1 MPKKVMFLLDKSDDE
16 KNTLDAL
23 RSTLGL
29 SVANHYS
36 YAVVMN
42 HTLGKFD
49 DYNAENLEWIRD
61 MEGEAYSTEQANVD
75 NSYHAG
81 RGWTEAQRNG
91 RNRSLRQLKVH
102 ARYEG
107 DNYYENIKCISFRAF

>member
-1 MPKKVMFLLDKSDDE
+1 MTKK
-16 KNTLDAL
+16 TPCDAL

-36 YAVVMN
+36 FAVVMN

-75 NSYHAG
+75 
-81 RGWTEAQRNG
+81 TNG
-91 RNRSLRQLKVH
+91 LTALTLEEVGQKLREIDVIIP
-102 ARYEG
+102 YG
-107 DNYYENIKCISFRAF
+107 N

>member
-1 MPKKVMFLLDKSDDE
+1 MDSSDEE

-49 DYNAENLEWIRD
+49 DYNAENVEWIRD
-61 MEGEAYSTEQANVD
+61 MEGEVYSTEQANVD
-75 NSYHAG
+75 
-81 RGWTEAQRNG
+81 TNG
-91 RNRSLRQLKVH
+91 FTPITLEEVGQKLREMDVIVP
-102 ARYEG
+102 YG
-107 DNYYENIKCISFRAF
+107 N

>member
-1 MPKKVMFLLDKSDDE
+1 MPKKVIFLMDSSDEE

-49 DYNAENLEWIRD
+49 DYNAENVEWIRD
-61 MEGEAYSTEQANVD
+61 MEGEVYSTEQANVD
-75 NSYHAG
+75 
-81 RGWTEAQRNG
+81 TNG
-91 RNRSLRQLKVH
+91 FTPITLEEVGQKLREMDVIVP
-102 ARYEG
+102 YG
-107 DNYYENIKCISFRAF
+107 N

>member
-1 MPKKVMFLLDKSDDE
+1 MPKKVMFLIDKSDDE

-49 DYNAENLEWIRD
+49 HPATDISPGCPRTNILPNFVGL
-61 MEGEAYSTEQANVD
+61 
-75 NSYHAG
+75 AG
-81 RGWTEAQRNG
+81 REIPYGHGHPHQLLLEDNG
-91 RNRSLRQLKVH
+91 
-102 ARYEG
+102 A
-107 DNYYENIKCISFRAF
+107 ICPF

>member
-1 MPKKVMFLLDKSDDE
+1 MPKKVMFLMDKSDEE

-29 SVANHYS
+29 SVANHYA

-42 HTLGKFD
+42 HELAPFD
-49 DYNAENLEWIRD
+49 DYNAENMEWIRD

-75 NSYHAG
+75 
-81 RGWTEAQRNG
+81 TNG
-91 RNRSLRQLKVH
+91 FTAISLEEVGQKLREMDVIVP
-102 ARYEG
+102 YG
-107 DNYYENIKCISFRAF
+107 N

>member
-1 MPKKVMFLLDKSDDE
+1 MPKKVIFLLDKSDDE
-16 KNTLDAL
+16 KDTLDAM

-36 YAVVMN
+36 FAVIMN

-61 MEGEAYSTEQANVD
+61 MEGEVYSTEQANVD
-75 NSYHAG
+75 TNELTAITLEEVG
-81 RGWTEAQRNG
+81 QK
-91 RNRSLRQLKVH
+91 LREMDVIVP
-102 ARYEG
+102 YG
-107 DNYYENIKCISFRAF
+107 N

>member
-16 KNTLDAL
+16 KNTLDAM

-61 MEGEAYSTEQANVD
+61 MEGEVYSTEQANVD
-75 NSYHAG
+75 TNELTSITLEEVG
-81 RGWTEAQRNG
+81 QK
-91 RNRSLRQLKVH
+91 LREMDVIIP
-102 ARYEG
+102 YG
-107 DNYYENIKCISFRAF
+107 N

>member
-29 SVANHYS
+29 SVANHYAYS
-36 YAVVMN
+36 VVMN

-61 MEGEAYSTEQANVD
+61 MEGEVYSTEQANVD
-75 NSYHAG
+75 TNTLTATTLEEVG
-81 RGWTEAQRNG
+81 QK
-91 RNRSLRQLKVH
+91 LREMDVIVP
-102 ARYEG
+102 YG
-107 DNYYENIKCISFRAF
+107 N

>member
-16 KNTLDAL
+16 KNTLDAM

-36 YAVVMN
+36 YAVVLN

-49 DYNAENLEWIRD
+49 DYNAENLEWIRK
-61 MEGEAYSTEQANVD
+61 E
-75 NSYHAG
+75 
-81 RGWTEAQRNG
+81 
-91 RNRSLRQLKVH
+91 RSIPLSRQMLTPM
-102 ARYEG
+102 
-107 DNYYENIKCISFRAF
+107 N

>member
-16 KNTLDAL
+16 KNTLDAM

-36 YAVVMN
+36 YAVVLN

-61 MEGEAYSTEQANVD
+61 MEGEVYTTEQANVD
-75 NSYHAG
+75 TNELTSITLEEVG
-81 RGWTEAQRNG
+81 QK
-91 RNRSLRQLKVH
+91 LREMDVIVP
-102 ARYEG
+102 YG
-107 DNYYENIKCISFRAF
+107 N

>member
-1 MPKKVMFLLDKSDDE
+1 MPKKVIFLIDKSDDE

-49 DYNAENLEWIRD
+49 DYNAENVEWIRD
-61 MEGEAYSTEQANVD
+61 MEGEVYTTEQANAD
-75 NSYHAG
+75 
-81 RGWTEAQRNG
+81 TNG
-91 RNRSLRQLKVH
+91 LTPISLEEIGQKLREMDVIVP
-102 ARYEG
+102 YG
-107 DNYYENIKCISFRAF
+107 N

>member
-1 MPKKVMFLLDKSDDE
+1 MPKKVIFLLDKSDDNN
-16 KNTLDAL
+16 NTLDAM

-42 HTLGKFD
+42 HTLDKFD

-61 MEGEAYSTEQANVD
+61 MEGEVFTTEQANVET
-75 NSYHAG
+75 NELTA
-81 RGWTEAQRNG
+81 A
-91 RNRSLRQLKVH
+91 SLEEVGQKLREMDVIVP
-102 ARYEG
+102 YG
-107 DNYYENIKCISFRAF
+107 N

>member
-16 KNTLDAL
+16 NNTLDAM

-36 YAVVMN
+36 YCVVMN

-61 MEGEAYSTEQANVD
+61 MEGEVYSTEQANVD
-75 NSYHAG
+75 TNELTAVTLEEVG
-81 RGWTEAQRNG
+81 QK
-91 RNRSLRQLKVH
+91 LREMDVIIP
-102 ARYEG
+102 YG
-107 DNYYENIKCISFRAF
+107 N

>member
-16 KNTLDAL
+16 NNTLDAM

-42 HTLGKFD
+42 HTLAKFD

-61 MEGEAYSTEQANVD
+61 MEGEVYTTEQANVD
-75 NSYHAG
+75 TNELTSATLAEIGQKMREMDVIIPYG
-81 RGWTEAQRNG
+81 N
-91 RNRSLRQLKVH
+91 
-102 ARYEG
+102 
-107 DNYYENIKCISFRAF
+107 

>member
-16 KNTLDAL
+16 NNTLDAM

-36 YAVVMN
+36 YAVVLN
-42 HTLGKFD
+42 HTLAKFD

-61 MEGEAYSTEQANVD
+61 MEGEVYSTEQAKVD
-75 NSYHAG
+75 TNEVTAATLEEIG
-81 RGWTEAQRNG
+81 QKEREMDGIIPFGT
-91 RNRSLRQLKVH
+91 
-102 ARYEG
+102 
-107 DNYYENIKCISFRAF
+107 

>member
-42 HTLGKFD
+42 HTLSKFD
-49 DYNAENLEWIRD
+49 DYNAENVEWIRD
-61 MEGEAYSTEQANVD
+61 MEGEAYTTEQANVD
-75 NSYHAG
+75 
-81 RGWTEAQRNG
+81 TNG
-91 RNRSLRQLKVH
+91 LTALTLDEVGQKLREMDVIVP
-102 ARYEG
+102 YG
-107 DNYYENIKCISFRAF
+107 N

>member
-1 MPKKVMFLLDKSDDE
+1 MPKKVIFLLDKSDDE
-16 KNTLDAL
+16 KNTLDAM

-36 YAVVMN
+36 YAVVLN

-61 MEGEAYSTEQANVD
+61 MEGEVYSTEQANVD
-75 NSYHAG
+75 TNELTSITLEEVG
-81 RGWTEAQRNG
+81 QK
-91 RNRSLRQLKVH
+91 LREMDVIIP
-102 ARYEG
+102 YG
-107 DNYYENIKCISFRAF
+107 N

>member
-36 YAVVMN
+36 CCG
-42 HTLGKFD
+42 HESHLG
-49 DYNAENLEWIRD
+49 
-61 MEGEAYSTEQANVD
+61 QV
-75 NSYHAG
+75 
-81 RGWTEAQRNG
+81 
-91 RNRSLRQLKVH
+91 
-102 ARYEG
+102 
-107 DNYYENIKCISFRAF
+107 

>member
-16 KNTLDAL
+16 KNTLDAM

-36 YAVVMN
+36 YIVVMN

-61 MEGEAYSTEQANVD
+61 MEGEAYTTEQANVD
-75 NSYHAG
+75 
-81 RGWTEAQRNG
+81 TNG
-91 RNRSLRQLKVH
+91 LTAITLEEVGQKLRETDVIVP
-102 ARYEG
+102 YG
-107 DNYYENIKCISFRAF
+107 N

>member
-36 YAVVMN
+36 YAVVLN

-61 MEGEAYSTEQANVD
+61 MEGEVYSTEQANVD
-75 NSYHAG
+75 TNELTSITLEEVG
-81 RGWTEAQRNG
+81 QK
-91 RNRSLRQLKVH
+91 LREMDVIIP
-102 ARYEG
+102 YG
-107 DNYYENIKCISFRAF
+107 N

>member
-1 MPKKVMFLLDKSDDE
+1 MPKKVIFLMDKSDDE

-49 DYNAENLEWIRD
+49 DYNAENVEWIRD
-61 MEGEAYSTEQANVD
+61 MEGEVYSTEQANVD
-75 NSYHAG
+75 
-81 RGWTEAQRNG
+81 TNG
-91 RNRSLRQLKVH
+91 FTPITLEEVGQKLREMDVIVP
-102 ARYEG
+102 YG
-107 DNYYENIKCISFRAF
+107 N

>member
-36 YAVVMN
+36 FAVVMN

-61 MEGEAYSTEQANVD
+61 MEGEAYTTEQANADTNELTAITLEEV
-75 NSYHAG
+75 G
-81 RGWTEAQRNG
+81 QK
-91 RNRSLRQLKVH
+91 LREMDVIVP
-102 ARYEG
+102 YG
-107 DNYYENIKCISFRAF
+107 N